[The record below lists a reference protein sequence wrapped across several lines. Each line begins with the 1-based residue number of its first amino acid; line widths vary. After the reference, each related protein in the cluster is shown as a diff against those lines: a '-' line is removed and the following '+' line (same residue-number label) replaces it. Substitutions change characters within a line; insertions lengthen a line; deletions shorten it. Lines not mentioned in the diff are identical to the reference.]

1 MAAADRVFRPR
12 DFEGDGQDVASSKD
26 FSYSGGHHLAA
37 GPASGERHGRYMFDG
52 YILCGTPRTGST
64 LLCKLLASTKTAGDP
79 HSFYRRQDVPEWAE
93 EWNLPDRDT
102 MSELDFNVA
111 YLNAAIAA
119 GKGGTSIFGLRLMRE
134 NLDELS
140 AILDRIFP
148 KLPSD
153 RARFERAFG
162 NVLYIHLSREDKLA
176 QAVSLIKAEQTGL
189 WHIAP
194 DGTEIERVAPPK
206 EPQYDFERIKREVTE
221 LETYDAAWNIWFE
234 DQGIIPLRIGYE
246 RLSANPAMTLV
257 SICEALGVQP
267 PNAGDVRPG
276 VAKLSDATSL
286 DWMRR
291 YQLDA
296 AV

>member
-1 MAAADRVFRPR
+1 MTSHPAKISAIAAAIF
-12 DFEGDGQDVASSKD
+12 SKATAPAFD
-26 FSYSGGHHLAA
+26 EQHGHN
-37 GPASGERHGRYMFDG
+37 MFDG
-52 YILCGTPRTGST
+52 YIICGTPRTGST
-64 LLCKLLASTKTAGDP
+64 LLCKLLASTKTTGDP
-79 HSFYRRQDVPEWAE
+79 HSFYRRQDVLEWAE
-93 EWNLPDRDT
+93 EWKLPDRGT

-119 GKGGTSIFGLRLMRE
+119 GKGGTSLFGLRLMRE

-140 AILDRIFP
+140 TILDRIFP
-148 KLPSD
+148 KLQSD
-153 RARFERAFG
+153 RARFGRAFG

-206 EPQYDFERIKREVTE
+206 EPQYDFERIKREVAE
-221 LETYDAAWNIWFE
+221 LETYDAAWNIWFAE
-234 DQGIIPLRIGYE
+234 QGISPLRVGYE
-246 RLSANPAMTLV
+246 RLSGNPAATLLG
-257 SICEALGVQP
+257 ICEALR
-267 PNAGDVRPG
+267 VRAPDEEDISPG
-276 VAKLSDATSL
+276 VAKLADATSL

-291 YQLDA
+291 YRLEAA